1 MQRTELHTISAV
13 DALAMAIRQLILDG
27 EMAPGERLRELE
39 WSERYG
45 VGRQTFRA
53 AAQQLCFMG
62 LLENR
67 PNRGFSVP
75 ELDADGIAD
84 VYRIRRVLTVE
95 ALRRVMELGVVP
107 VVAKQAVED
116 MESLSDDASWSDV
129 TDACERF
136 YGALI
141 DGADSPRLT
150 RAYEGVWSEVLLCI
164 GLATGRYEYPAR
176 VAAEEHGELLGL
188 IEGGDVAAAETAL
201 AELLAASAAN
211 VTRAYEERHSRPH
224 PPDGSGV
231 STDTK

>member
-1 MQRTELHTISAV
+1 MQQTELHTISAV
-13 DALAMAIRQLILDG
+13 DALATAIRQLILDG
-27 EMAPGERLRELE
+27 DMAPGERLRELE

-53 AAQQLCFMG
+53 AAQQLCFLG

-75 ELDADGIAD
+75 ELDAESIAD

-95 ALRRVMELGVVP
+95 ALRCVMELSDVP
-107 VVAKQAVED
+107 VVARQAVKDFEA
-116 MESLSDDASWSDV
+116 LGDDASWSDV

-136 YGALI
+136 YSALI
-141 DGADSPRLT
+141 NGARSPRLT
-150 RAYEGVWSEVLLCI
+150 RAYEGVSSEVLLCI

-176 VAAEEHGELLGL
+176 VAAQEHGELLRL
-188 IEGGDVAAAETAL
+188 IESGDLAAAETAL
-201 AELLAASAAN
+201 TELLAASAAN

-224 PPDGSGV
+224 PQDGSGG
-231 STDTK
+231 STDTN